1 MEHNIALIWL
11 EISIITQIKNLPLEI
26 KIKNVRK
33 NLLLPFSLIMSFFIE
48 KYLFTFQIF
57 TTSISCKTSFFSLKK
72 SKMRYRIKYN
82 PFFSSP
88 FCYKKFPFLAEK

>member
-48 KYLFTFQIF
+48 KYIYLLSKFLLLLFPVKQVLFP
-57 TTSISCKTSFFSLKK
+57 LKK
-72 SKMRYRIKYN
+72 ARCDI
-82 PFFSSP
+82 
-88 FCYKKFPFLAEK
+88 E